1 MLCQALF
8 ETGAA
13 QNKFTGL
20 EPQVPSLFLLYLFPS
35 GKRRKKLWKITILN
49 VTIHYKWSCS
59 IVMLNYQGV
68 TLVDVLFIVSPWR
81 NIRPAN

>member
-49 VTIHYKWSCS
+49 VLIW
-59 IVMLNYQGV
+59 VNQL
-68 TLVDVLFIVSPWR
+68 
-81 NIRPAN
+81 